1 MPDYGLPMSDEPHRF
16 GGRWT
21 EEKLEILTRYLKAYT
36 TALQSKPSPERP
48 FVKAYIDAFA
58 GSGHILAR
66 TQRRA
71 PASLL
76 PEEDAARDEHAF
88 LEGSAQRALAVEPR
102 FDRYIFIEKKGR
114 HRASLERVRREAGEL
129 ASRIDIRGGD
139 ANEEIRGLCSRNWR
153 SRRAVLFLDPYGMQV
168 EWRTIEA
175 VAATRAID
183 LWVLFP
189 HGIGAGRMLTRSGE
203 MPASWRRR
211 LDLVFGDRD
220 WERALYSRREQRN
233 LFGDVTVT
241 SERVGLEAIGRYY
254 NQRLATVFAKV
265 AEHPRVLVGPTGTPL
280 YLLCFAA
287 GNPRGAALAVKL
299 ARHLLEDRRD

>member
-66 TQRRA
+66 KQRRA

-76 PEEDAARDEHAF
+76 PEEDDARDEHAF

-114 HRASLERVRREAGEL
+114 HRASLERVRREAGNSRA
-129 ASRIDIRGGD
+129 ASKSG
-139 ANEEIRGLCSRNWR
+139 
-153 SRRAVLFLDPYGMQV
+153 
-168 EWRTIEA
+168 
-175 VAATRAID
+175 AATRTRRSAASAAATGG
-183 LWVLFP
+183 L
-189 HGIGAGRMLTRSGE
+189 AGPYSFSTRTECKSNGGRSRLLRPLGRSTSGCCSRTE
-203 MPASWRRR
+203 S
-211 LDLVFGDRD
+211 GRD
-220 WERALYSRREQRN
+220 A
-233 LFGDVTVT
+233 
-241 SERVGLEAIGRYY
+241 
-254 NQRLATVFAKV
+254 
-265 AEHPRVLVGPTGTPL
+265 
-280 YLLCFAA
+280 C
-287 GNPRGAALAVKL
+287 
-299 ARHLLEDRRD
+299 